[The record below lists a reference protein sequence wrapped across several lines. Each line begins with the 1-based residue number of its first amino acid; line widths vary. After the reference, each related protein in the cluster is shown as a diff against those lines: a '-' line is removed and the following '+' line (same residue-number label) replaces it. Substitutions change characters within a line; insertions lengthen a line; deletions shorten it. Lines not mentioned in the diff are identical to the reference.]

1 MPTERLS
8 KVLSQHG
15 VASRRECDVI
25 IASGKVKVNG
35 LVQNKP
41 YFPVD
46 FTTDRI
52 LVNNI
57 ELAHRPSFIYVAL
70 YKPIGF
76 ISDLSDP
83 CGRKIARGL
92 ISIKERLFP
101 VGRLDFNSEGL
112 IIFTNDG
119 CLADKIMHPR
129 NMIEK
134 EYYVKISGHLDSDG
148 IALLNRGIIISGQLL
163 KTSSIKE
170 LKRNHTNGWYSIIIR
185 EGKNRMIRKML
196 DGIHHNTIR
205 LKRIRIAN
213 IRLGNLQP
221 GDFRLIGKEE
231 IMTLMKTN
239 SI

>member
-15 VASRRECDVI
+15 VGSRRKCDTI

-35 LVQNKP
+35 HVQNKP
-41 YFPVD
+41 YCPVD
-46 FTTDRI
+46 PTTDRI
-52 LVNNI
+52 LVNDI
-57 ELAHRPSFIYVAL
+57 ELANRPSFIYVAL
-70 YKPIGF
+70 FKPVGF

-83 CGRKIARGL
+83 RGRKTARSL
-92 ISIKERLFP
+92 ISINERLFP

-119 CLADKIMHPR
+119 CIADKIMHPR

-134 EYYVKISGHLDSDG
+134 EYYVKTSGHLDSDD
-148 IALLNRGIIISGQLL
+148 IALLNGGITISGQLL

-170 LKRNHTNGWYSIIIR
+170 LKRNPTNGWYSIIIK

-213 IRLGNLQP
+213 ILLGNLKP
-221 GDFRLIGKEE
+221 GEFRLLSKEE
-231 IMTLMKTN
+231 IVTLMK
-239 SI
+239 SDSF